1 MKQTEFIR
9 RLTDVMESH
18 KQRLFRYACYRT
30 GSVAEAQDI
39 LQDLYLRLLE
49 RHHEVEKAANLPA
62 YIFRSLA
69 NACSSRTIAPH
80 YVDLSSSEVA
90 LLDSDAENFEEEV
103 ERIRTLVAAMP
114 EEFREVIRL
123 KIYAGLTFDEVAETL
138 GFSSSTAKRRYYE
151 GLESLRK
158 KYNLL

>member
-30 GSVAEAQDI
+30 GSVAEAEDI

-49 RHHEVEKAANLPA
+49 RQHEVEKAANLPA

-80 YVDLSSSEVA
+80 YVDLSSYEVR
-90 LLDSDAENFEEEV
+90 LSNKFRRPLFINY
-103 ERIRTLVAAMP
+103 TLKNKAFML
-114 EEFREVIRL
+114 R
-123 KIYAGLTFDEVAETL
+123 
-138 GFSSSTAKRRYYE
+138 FSAKAFVM
-151 GLESLRK
+151 S
-158 KYNLL
+158 